1 MEKEAEFVKQLKGVQ
16 IYHVEIC
23 ILLMR
28 IATIAFGIECLF
40 ALYCIVY
47 FGCIMGSCENQLV
60 CFVHYIKFAQTLLV
74 INTYTSNIAEKQP
87 NHPISTLNTF
97 LVILMYY
104 ICLYRYISDLKEDIQ
119 MVNYCVLYPV
129 IDFILIVISL
139 YAISKVKHESSELIR
154 NKRFKEYN

>member
-28 IATIAFGIECLF
+28 IANIAFGIECLF

-47 FGCIMGSCENQLV
+47 FGCLFGGCDNQLV

-104 ICLYRYISDLKEDIQ
+104 ICLYRYIGDLKED
-119 MVNYCVLYPV
+119 L
-129 IDFILIVISL
+129 
-139 YAISKVKHESSELIR
+139 
-154 NKRFKEYN
+154 